1 MSFFYDLGKRILD
14 IIGGIVGILV
24 FFPVMFLAAVYIKV
38 VSPEGPV
45 LADIPE
51 RLGKGGKK
59 FKMLKFRSMIPNAHE
74 WLISHPEIFK
84 KYKENNYKLDDD
96 PRWIKGAKFIRRTS
110 IDELPQ
116 FFNVL
121 MGDMSLVGPRAYYP
135 FEIEDQLKKH
145 PEAKKYVDTLLSTKP
160 GLSGV
165 WQTSGRSE
173 ISFVD
178 RVKMDAEYAKR
189 KSLLYDLQILSKTPW
204 VVLFRKGAF

>member
-1 MSFFYDLGKRILD
+1 VSFFYDLGKRILD